1 MTGADR
7 VPTIGID
14 IGGTKIAAGVVEQ
27 RAVTRVVRAATPT
40 EGGQAVLDT
49 AADLVREL
57 TADDEVGG
65 IGVGAPGII
74 DPVEGVVRS
83 ATDIVPGWA
92 GVAVRAGLQRRTGL
106 AVAVDND
113 VRAMALGESAAGA
126 GRGRTEVL
134 HVSVGTGIGGALV
147 RNGRLV
153 RGSHGSTGEIAHLLV
168 PATGRIA
175 CGCGRR
181 DHLEA
186 VAAGPAI
193 VADYAA
199 RGSTTDVSDLPT
211 VASRMRDGDPD
222 ARSAITTAAVLL
234 GRCLAGVVTA
244 FDVDAVIIGGG
255 AAQIGAELL
264 QPLTTALDGEVRP
277 PGRAVPVLPATLGTH
292 APIIGAG
299 LLAAEATKER
309 NRWDRPPQPAR

>member
-1 MTGADR
+1 MTDTDR
-7 VPTIGID
+7 VPTIGVD
-14 IGGTKIAAGVVEQ
+14 IGGTKIAAGIVQQ
-27 RAVTRVVRAATPT
+27 RGDVTRVVRAATPT
-40 EGGQAVLDT
+40 EGGHAVLDT
-49 AADLVREL
+49 AADLVRDL
-57 TADDEVGG
+57 AVDGDVGG

-92 GVAVRAGLQRRTGL
+92 GVGVRAGLHRRTGL

-113 VRAMALGESAAGA
+113 VRAMALGESAAGT
-126 GRGRTEVL
+126 GRDRTEVL

-153 RGSHGSTGEIAHLLV
+153 RGSRGSTGEIAHLLV
-168 PATGRIA
+168 PATGRIP
-175 CGCGRR
+175 CGCGRH

-193 VADYAA
+193 AADYTA
-199 RGSTTDVSDLPT
+199 RSATTGVVDLPT
-211 VASRMRDGDPD
+211 VAGRMRDGDQH
-222 ARSAITTAAVLL
+222 ARAAIATAATVL

-244 FDVDAVIIGGG
+244 FDIDAVIIGGG
-255 AAQIGAELL
+255 AAQIGADFL
-264 QPLTTALDGEVRP
+264 QPLTTALDAEIRP
-277 PGRAVPVLPATLGTH
+277 PGRAVPVLPATLGTN

-299 LLAAEATKER
+299 LLADEATTER
-309 NRWDRPPQPAR
+309 N